1 MELIGTIK
9 HIFDEQRI
17 TDTFK
22 KREMVLTTDEQ
33 YPQQIPIEFVQDRGN
48 LLNAFQPG
56 NRVKVNI
63 NIRGREWIP
72 PEGEAK
78 YFVSIQGWKIEN
90 MEQQPMFQNGP
101 QSQSSVSM
109 PGPNSYPDEPEISD
123 DDLPF

>member
-9 HIFDEQRI
+9 HILNEQRI

-22 KREMVLTTDEQ
+22 KREMILTTEEQ
-33 YPQQIPIEFVQDRGN
+33 YPQQIPIEFTQDRGN
-48 LLNAFQPG
+48 LLNAYQPG
-56 NRVKVNI
+56 NKVKVSI

-72 PEGEAK
+72 PEGQAK

-90 MEQQPMFQNGP
+90 IEQQTMANNGSV
-101 QSQSSVSM
+101 SQSSAPI
-109 PGPNSYPDEPEISD
+109 PGPTAYPNEPEISD